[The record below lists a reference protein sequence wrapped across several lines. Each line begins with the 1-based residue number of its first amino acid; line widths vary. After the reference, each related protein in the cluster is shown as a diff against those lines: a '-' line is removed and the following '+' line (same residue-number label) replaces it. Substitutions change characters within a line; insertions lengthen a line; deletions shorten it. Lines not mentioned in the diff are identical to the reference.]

1 MSQKIAELEIV
12 IHDQASEAATK
23 VDNLADATKKLGDTS
38 KGVKDVANGMTQ
50 LDKAA
55 SKTGADKLR
64 SAVAE
69 IEETVKKLNGALD
82 QVNQKVG
89 SINSNNLS
97 STGAEK
103 MGDAVQETVRRVD
116 RLAQGFVNVAKAGRG
131 IAHTILPS
139 IVTQFGRMLKMR
151 IMRTIVKNFLAGI
164 TEGLQNVYNWASAV
178 GNNFKATMD
187 GMATSAL
194 YLKNSIGA
202 AFSSL
207 VSLVAP
213 HIDNLIDWLV
223 KGINYVNMFFAVLG
237 GKSTYIKAKKVA
249 TEYGKAASGAI
260 GGAASAA
267 KELKE
272 TLSVLDFDELNQLA
286 DQPTPSTGGGGGGG
300 GGTPGADYADMFEE
314 AKIESNWLTEKAEWL
329 KDNFEEVLGIVSAIA
344 AGILAWKI
352 STNLANSISELKNL
366 KTTTKLGITMFV
378 TGLVLEATG
387 AYELGKNGF
396 NVKDAIITAVGTALA
411 IGGSVLAWGAM
422 GLTASIPLS
431 IAILV
436 VSYSF
441 GKLDAIVDK
450 LEDESESWKTS
461 AWVIEDS
468 VDRIRQ
474 AREDYTNVLNSWET
488 NVTDT
493 EDKFAQGRELLSM
506 FRELSEK
513 GNLNSVDLAKLQG
526 IADAFNSLNLG
537 DELIPYFD
545 DLDGAVESNIDELD
559 KLIGKYEQVAKAAG
573 FTQFIQDAYKELADL
588 TIQKEGLQENYDI
601 AASTY
606 FNDLKELS
614 DMTGYD
620 QQQLHDWLSAYISDD
635 YNPDTANPAVV
646 AGLSTIMDNPDAL
659 PKLLETTKSLSASIL
674 ASGYLEEIKTKIED
688 VETKIDIAANELK
701 GIHNDL
707 PTIDYGLPPN
717 AAVQNVSAL
726 VSKTGANATLDSAF
740 RTQRLGAGQM
750 GIQAPVKVEGNLF
763 TDPNMVTFTNGL
775 AQSLDGVTVATDDVT
790 DSANGMNGVWTN
802 FTNTAGGGV
811 INTTEIMSNEFGSFG
826 KVVQNTTDDVN
837 VGTYALQQFGTGVK
851 FKEVQ
856 KGFKQY
862 LAPSQFTDTAKGIK
876 TEFETP
882 VNSIKASKE
891 VPNQIINPIKSGDYK
906 GTGSYIQTAV
916 QGAVNAIT
924 ANGNGIYK
932 NIKNQ
937 ITGQDYGVPGA
948 TVSRAVQYEV
958 NKTTADGSRIY
969 NSINNAIVGKS
980 YKTTGEAVSSAI
992 QKGMYDGFS
1001 SSAIMYGIYNGLANA
1016 EGRMGF
1022 SQIGRAIGYDIKSGV
1037 GYALQGS
1044 SLGITMQIGSTTRQL
1059 SGRVTSA
1066 YLYANGGFPSLSQ
1079 GSVFIAGERG
1089 AEAVGTINGRTGVA
1103 NRDQIASA
1111 IAMALRPMLGNGGGT
1126 QTTNVEVKL
1135 DSATIAKAS
1144 MKGQRAMNRQFN
1156 IQAKA

>member
-23 VDNLADATKKLGDTS
+23 VDNLAEATKKLGDTS

-82 QVNQKVG
+82 QVNEKVG

-116 RLAQGFVNVAKAGRG
+116 RLSQGFVNVTKAARG

-300 GGTPGADYADMFEE
+300 GGSAGADYADMFEE

-352 STNLANSISELKNL
+352 STDLAKNITELKDL
-366 KTTTKLGITMFV
+366 KTTTKLGIAMFV

-411 IGGSVLAWGAM
+411 IGGSVLAWGTM

-441 GKLDAIVDK
+441 GKLDAVVDK
-450 LEDESESWKTS
+450 LSKESESWKTS

-468 VDRIRQ
+468 VARIGR
-474 AREDYTNVLNSWET
+474 ARENYTNVINSWES
-488 NVTDT
+488 NVTEN

-537 DELIPYFD
+537 EELILYFD
-545 DLDGAVESNIDELD
+545 DLDGAVQSNIDELD
-559 KLIGKYEQVAKAAG
+559 KLIGKYEELAMVAG
-573 FTQFIQDAYKELADL
+573 YTQFIEDAYKELASL
-588 TIQKEGLQENYDI
+588 NIEKEGLQNDYNI
-601 AASTY
+601 ASAN
-606 FNDLKELS
+606 FMADLQELS
-614 DMTGYD
+614 AMTGYD
-620 QQQLHDWLSAYISDD
+620 QKQLYDWLSAYRSGE
-635 YNPDTANPAVV
+635 YNPDVANEATFKGLTAILN
-646 AGLSTIMDNPDAL
+646 NPDVL
-659 PKLLETTKSLSASIL
+659 PKFIETNNSLQTAMVAEIF
-674 ASGYLEEIKTKIED
+674 LEEILTKISD
-688 VETKIDIAANELK
+688 VENKIDIAANELR

-707 PTIDYGLPPN
+707 PTVDYGLPPN
-717 AAVQNVSAL
+717 AVVQDVSKL
-726 VSKTGANATLDSAF
+726 VSKTGANAALDAAY
-740 RTQRLGAGQM
+740 RTQTWGAGKTE
-750 GIQAPVKVEGNLF
+750 IKSPVKVEGNLF
-763 TDPNMVTFTNGL
+763 TDPNMITFTNGL
-775 AQSLDGVTVATDDVT
+775 AEGLDGVSVATDGVT

-802 FTNTAGGGV
+802 FTTTAGGGV
-811 INTTEIMSNEFGSFG
+811 INTTEIMANEFGVLG
-826 KVVQNTTDDVN
+826 KTMQGTTADANTATYAYRQIGTGMQVMAIRKDFQSNLAPVYFSDTATKAKTAFESEINTT
-837 VGTYALQQFGTGVK
+837 
-851 FKEVQ
+851 
-856 KGFKQY
+856 
-862 LAPSQFTDTAKGIK
+862 
-876 TEFETP
+876 
-882 VNSIKASKE
+882 KADKNKI
-891 VPNQIINPIKSGDYK
+891 VPQIINPIKSGDYA
-906 GTGSYIQTAV
+906 GTGGAIRTAV

-924 ANGNGIYK
+924 ANGGTIYRSI
-932 NIKNQ
+932 NSQ
-937 ITGQDYGVPGA
+937 ITGQNYGVPGA
-948 TVSRAVQYEV
+948 TISRAVQYEV
-958 NKTTADGSRIY
+958 NKTTADGGKIY
-969 NSINNAIVGKS
+969 RNID
-980 YKTTGEAVSSAI
+980 SAI
-992 QKGMYDGFS
+992 YAQPFSKTGGQVGADLQSGIYYGFS
-1001 SSAIMYGIYNGLANA
+1001 SRTICGAIFDGMKKAMASLP
-1016 EGRMGF
+1016 F
-1022 SQIGRAIGYDIKSGV
+1022 SQIGVSMGNDIKSGI
-1037 GYALQGS
+1037 AWSLQGA
-1044 SLGITMQIGSTTRQL
+1044 QL
-1059 SGRVTSA
+1059 YVQMVVGNKRTDMYGRVSA
-1066 YLYANGGFPSLSQ
+1066 ASLYAMGGFPQ
-1079 GSVFIAGERG
+1079 AGSVFIAGEQG

-1111 IAMALRPMLGNGGGT
+1111 IAMALQPMLGSGGT
-1126 QTTNVEVKL
+1126 TTTNVNVQM
-1135 DSATIAKAS
+1135 DSRSVARAS
-1144 MKGQRAMNRQFN
+1144 LKGQRAMNRQFN
-1156 IQAKA
+1156 ITAQA